1 MPRATGINP
10 PDAAKPAPRVAP
22 PTESATTVPAAGS
35 QSSTSDA
42 LVIYVNCMPVRG
54 VSGVTNLS
62 DEIAKRTAEI
72 VTAHGAA
79 DLNSKP
85 LDFGR
90 GLGLLADS
98 FRDRPLTGP
107 VLATQGGLST
117 RILETLEPL
126 AAVVVKGVA

>member
-10 PDAAKPAPRVAP
+10 PDAAKPASQNQTPSP
-22 PTESATTVPAAGS
+22 QAGS
-35 QSSTSDA
+35 QSSTTDA
-42 LVIYVNCMPVRG
+42 LVIYVNCMPTRG
-54 VSGVTNLS
+54 VVGAVHLS
-62 DEIAKRTAEI
+62 DEIAKRTTEI
-72 VTAHGAA
+72 CTAHGAA

-107 VLATQGGLST
+107 VLATSGGLST
-117 RILETLEPL
+117 RILESLEPL